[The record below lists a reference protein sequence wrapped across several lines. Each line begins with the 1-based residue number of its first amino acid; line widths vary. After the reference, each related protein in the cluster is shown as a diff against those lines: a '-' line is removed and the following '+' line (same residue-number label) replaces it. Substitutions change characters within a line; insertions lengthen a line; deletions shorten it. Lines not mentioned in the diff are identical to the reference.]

1 MRILS
6 ALIFILS
13 INLAESAAAPY
24 ALELLLPAD
33 ATKVLGEK
41 FSVELKLKLEKSYR
55 LDEASI
61 PSSGRVGLQLQRS
74 QPELHKPWLWFQ
86 RDYRLRIP
94 YQVISQSAEPSFVV
108 VPALVLSLTADG
120 KSYPLVVEPFSVSIA
135 GGVTLAERKLGDP
148 LDLWAARYPPVL
160 DARLWNTGF
169 LVSLAALLVIAF
181 WLLWQKLL
189 APLWEK
195 YQRPFARANRALA
208 KLPAS
213 VDERSKLQIVHRALD
228 DSAQETVLSCDLE
241 NFLQRYPHFA
251 PVGTGIEH
259 FFTVSDRL
267 FYCTDSRV
275 GQSMDIGELLSQ
287 CALIEQEQ

>member
-24 ALELLLPAD
+24 ALELVLPAD
-33 ATKVLGEK
+33 ATKALGEK
-41 FSVELKLKLEKSYR
+41 FYVELNLKLEKSYR
-55 LDEASI
+55 LEEASI

-74 QPELHKPWLWFQ
+74 QPELRKPWFWFQ

-108 VPALVLSLTADG
+108 VPALVLSLISDG
-120 KSYPLVVEPFSVSIA
+120 ESYPLVVEPFSVTIA
-135 GGVTLAERKLGDP
+135 GGVTLAERKLGGP
-148 LDLWAARYPPVL
+148 LELLAARYPPVL

-169 LVSLAALLVIAF
+169 FASLAALLVIVS
-181 WLLWQKLL
+181 WLLWQRLL

-195 YQRPFARANRALA
+195 YQRPFARASRALA

-213 VDERSKLQIVHRALD
+213 VDERGKLQIVHRALD
-228 DSAQETVLSCDLE
+228 DSANETVLSCDLE
-241 NFLQRYPHFA
+241 KFLRRYPHFA
-251 PVGTGIEH
+251 PAGAGIKH

-267 FYCTDSRV
+267 FYCTDSSV
-275 GQSMDIGELLSQ
+275 GQSMDVGVLLSQ